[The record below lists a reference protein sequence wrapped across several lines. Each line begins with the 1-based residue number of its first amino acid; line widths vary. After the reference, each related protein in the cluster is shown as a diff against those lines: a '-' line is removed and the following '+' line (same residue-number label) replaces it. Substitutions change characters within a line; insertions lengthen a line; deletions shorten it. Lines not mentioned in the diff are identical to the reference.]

1 MANETKQF
9 DQDAI
14 ATIRGLA
21 MDAPA
26 KAKSGHQGTAMALA
40 PLVHTLY
47 SRILKFDPTDA
58 SWADRDRFV
67 LSAGH
72 ASILLYSVLHLAG
85 IGVSLDDLQS
95 FRQLGSLTPGHPE
108 VGHTAGVE
116 VTTGPLGQGLANA
129 VGLAIGER
137 WLSTRFGDDLCD
149 HMTYVVAGDGCLQEG
164 ISHEAAAFAG
174 HQGLGKL
181 VMIYDDNK
189 ITIDGKTD
197 LSSSV
202 AEAARFESYGWHV
215 FQAGQ
220 IGEDCDALE
229 KALLEA
235 KAETRR
241 PTLIVL
247 ETHCGFPS
255 PQWTD
260 KKEAH
265 GLAVLGD
272 DIAATKQLI
281 GLDSA
286 ETFTVL
292 PGVVEQYAVA
302 LERNI
307 AQHAVW
313 KARLSSS
320 SNGEAFSRQLA
331 SLEVAQIRAHLPT
344 FDVGSQVATR
354 NALKSCLNATSSVL
368 PQLLSGSADLTEN
381 TGVALSGATVLDAD
395 HGDGT
400 QIYFG
405 IREHA
410 MGAVMNGLA
419 LHGGFLPIGGTFF
432 VFSDYLR
439 PAIRLAA
446 LSGAHVI
453 YSFTH
458 DSIGVGED
466 GPTHQPIE
474 HLASLR
480 AMPHLELF
488 RPADA
493 TETAGAWACAVEAQ
507 GPVALCLSRQNLP
520 VLAGTRVEN
529 VGLGGYVLNGEL
541 ENPQITLI
549 GTGSEV
555 SLCIEAAE
563 TLAAEGIGARVV
575 SMPSLGRFLAAN
587 KDYQDSVIPPFV
599 PSISIE
605 AGSTFGWSAVADVN
619 LGIDRFGLSAPAPE
633 VFSALGITAAA
644 IVDQVRKSLGEN
656 Q

>member
-47 SRILKFDPTDA
+47 SRVLKFDPKDPT
-58 SWADRDRFV
+58 WADRDRFV

-72 ASILLYSVLHLAG
+72 ASILLYAVLHLTG
-85 IGVSLDDLQS
+85 QGVSLDDLRS

-129 VGLAIGER
+129 VGLAMAER
-137 WLSTRFGDDLCD
+137 WLSTRFGDELCD

-181 VMIYDDNK
+181 VVIYDDNK

-215 FQAGQ
+215 IKAGQ

-229 KALLEA
+229 KVLLEA
-235 KAETRR
+235 KAETAR

-272 DIAATKQLI
+272 DIAATKQVI
-281 GLDSA
+281 GLDPA
-286 ETFTVL
+286 ESFVVL
-292 PGVVEQYAVA
+292 PGVIEHYAVTLESNVA
-302 LERNI
+302 LHAAWKSHLGAS
-307 AQHAVW
+307 AQ
-313 KARLSSS
+313 R
-320 SNGEAFSRQLA
+320 EAFSRQLGA
-331 SLEVAQIRAHLPT
+331 LDTAAVKSALPT
-344 FDVGSQVATR
+344 FEVGSQVATR
-354 NALKSCLNATSSVL
+354 NALKSCLNATASSL
-368 PQLLSGSADLTEN
+368 PQLLAGSADLTEN
-381 TGVALSGATVLDAD
+381 TGVALSGATVLDGAN
-395 HGDGT
+395 GDGT

-446 LSGAHVI
+446 LSQAHVV

-480 AMPHLELF
+480 AMPQLDLF

-493 TETAGAWACAVEAQ
+493 TETAGAWACAVEAS

-520 VLAGTRVEN
+520 VLAGTKAESVEF
-529 VGLGGYVLNGEL
+529 GGYVLNGEVA
-541 ENPQITLI
+541 NPDITLI

-555 SLCIEAAE
+555 SLCVKAAAQ
-563 TLAAEGIGARVV
+563 LAESGISARVV
-575 SMPSLGRFLAAN
+575 SMPSLGRFLAAS
-587 KDYQDSVIPPFV
+587 KSYRDSVIPPTI

-605 AGSTFGWSAVADVN
+605 AGSTFGWSAVADVT
-619 LGIDRFGLSAPAPE
+619 LGIDRFGLSAPASE
-633 VFSALGITAAA
+633 VFSALGITTAALVA
-644 IVDQVRKSLGEN
+644 QARTTLGGEV
-656 Q
+656 